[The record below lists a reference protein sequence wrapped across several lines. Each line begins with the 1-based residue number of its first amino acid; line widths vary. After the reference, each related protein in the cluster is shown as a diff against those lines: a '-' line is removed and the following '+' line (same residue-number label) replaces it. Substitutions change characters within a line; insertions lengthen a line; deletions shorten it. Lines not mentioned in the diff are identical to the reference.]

1 MLDKA
6 FGSPANHS
14 IIMMPFIPS
23 TASVPLLTVPRKCKW
38 IVYTLDATF
47 TIFLYC
53 KLHTK
58 SIGTSVQSPGLR
70 LNHLF
75 PLQIDEAKLKKA
87 HDELGYDTA
96 EIRRKREEKARSF
109 DQPILYCCRAQ

>member
-1 MLDKA
+1 
-6 FGSPANHS
+6 
-14 IIMMPFIPS
+14 MMPFIPS
-23 TASVPLLTVPRKCKW
+23 RASVPLLTVPRKCKW

-47 TIFLYC
+47 AMVLSYN
-53 KLHTK
+53 LHTK
-58 SIGTSVQSPGLR
+58 SIGTSVQLPGLR

-87 HDELGYDTA
+87 HNELGYDTA

-109 DQPILYCCRAQ
+109 DRSSLYCCRAQ